1 MTFSRDSLHM
11 FQELLDSQQIP
22 SAHPRLVELAQQIQQ
37 ARTELA
43 DAVAALNEADATG
56 A

>member
-1 MTFSRDSLHM
+1 M

-37 ARTELA
+37 ARSELA
-43 DAVAALNEADATG
+43 DALVALDEADPT
-56 A
+56 